1 MRIESRRERGGKMK
15 IVSKALHTANQHFMA
30 GRYQEALREYSLI
43 LRENPLLKEAY
54 NGAILSDMA
63 MSGESGAEALF
74 DYYAIL
80 KSEDAQ
86 QADTVISEILETM
99 DGTLEQLAGL
109 FNEGM
114 IQRLDYVDGILYNE
128 FKELVISENDFKRIF
143 ENIMFSTRV
152 IITEKEDFVD
162 FLDNLI
168 DNGYKEMAL
177 SYLESALGVYPNDTQ
192 LRKLLRR
199 LAKGK
204 RLEN

>member
-1 MRIESRRERGGKMK
+1 MK
-15 IVSKALHTANQHFMA
+15 TLLKTLNAANEHFMA
-30 GRYQEALREYSLI
+30 GQYSDALRDYSLV
-43 LRENPLLKEAY
+43 LRENPSSKEAY
-54 NGAILSDMA
+54 NGAILCDMA

-74 DYYAIL
+74 DYYSIL
-80 KSEDAQ
+80 KSEDAE

-109 FNEGM
+109 FNEGVL
-114 IQRLDYVDGILYNE
+114 QRLDYADGILYNE
-128 FKELVISENDFKRIF
+128 FKELVLSENDFKRIF

-168 DNGYKEMAL
+168 NNGYKEMAL

-192 LRKLLRR
+192 LRNLLRR

-204 RLEN
+204 PFES

>member
-1 MRIESRRERGGKMK
+1 MKMLL
-15 IVSKALHTANQHFMA
+15 KALNVANEHFMA
-30 GRYQEALREYSLI
+30 ARYREALRDYSLI
-43 LRENPLLKEAY
+43 LKESPLSKEAY
-54 NGAILSDMA
+54 NCAILSDMA
-63 MSGESGAEALF
+63 MSGENGAEALF

-86 QADTVISEILETM
+86 QADIVISEILETM
-99 DGTLEQLAGL
+99 DGTLDQLARL
-109 FNEGM
+109 FNDSGM
-114 IQRLDYVDGILYNE
+114 QRLDYVDGILYDE
-128 FKELVISENDFKRIF
+128 FKELVLSENDFKRIF

-192 LRKLLRR
+192 LRNLLRR

-204 RLEN
+204 VLEN